1 MDGYRRLERTRSV
14 AGTAAVVGAG
24 TVKARV
30 RRSTRLTGARV
41 AGALRLVGFVGVL
54 ALIVGT
60 SVSLASADERS
71 APAQRA
77 TAKPMQ
83 AVPAEEST
91 SEAAPAPMTVAAVTA
106 REAAAPKDDVSP
118 TVEAAEEVPAEQV
131 ADAAAEPDAVAVDAT
146 ATAGTASGA
155 TPQAALPLTGDVQ
168 VRWLL
173 LGGAVLV
180 LVGMLVQVAGQPLPA
195 RSHARS

>member
-1 MDGYRRLERTRSV
+1 MDGYRRLERTRSA
-14 AGTAAVVGAG
+14 AGAALGAAS
-24 TVKARV
+24 VEARV
-30 RRSTRLTGARV
+30 RRSPRLTRARV
-41 AGALRLVGFVGVL
+41 AGAMRLVGFVGVL

-71 APAQRA
+71 APVQRA
-77 TAKPMQ
+77 AAKPATTAKP
-83 AVPAEEST
+83 AVSAPDTASST
-91 SEAAPAPMTVAAVTA
+91 VTVSEIRS
-106 REAAAPKDDVSP
+106 REGAAPKADAAP
-118 TVEAAEEVPAEQV
+118 KIEAAEEV

-195 RSHARS
+195 HARPRS